1 MAGEA
6 DKVGTGYVAPS
17 SDVQSALEMPIEQLE
32 AQIASQGNVQTPQSN
47 PDLQTKVAPNPVLP
61 TDGQATKDNVV
72 NKAEAQPVPS
82 ETVQTEVNPVTFE
95 SLQQKIGIKSPDAL
109 AKSYT
114 EAVRELQK
122 MKQLEAEKRRMEQQI
137 PTQPVIPQASQDSN
151 FLNRLL
157 ENPEMTIAEAYLKMN
172 EITSAQQR
180 EMNAPTERKLK
191 FLEMASSP
199 ETADFASDE
208 IQRQMIEE
216 LKTKPEWAKS
226 QSEVNSHLDELYW
239 IAKGKVARTAE
250 LKALE
255 EGRKQG
261 QQSVLQRKAGLVESA
276 GSVATPTTGAVN
288 TDPNTMP
295 LPDLEALILKQLQG

>member
-1 MAGEA
+1 
-6 DKVGTGYVAPS
+6 
-17 SDVQSALEMPIEQLE
+17 
-32 AQIASQGNVQTPQSN
+32 
-47 PDLQTKVAPNPVLP
+47 
-61 TDGQATKDNVV
+61 
-72 NKAEAQPVPS
+72 
-82 ETVQTEVNPVTFE
+82 
-95 SLQQKIGIKSPDAL
+95 
-109 AKSYT
+109 
-114 EAVRELQK
+114 
-122 MKQLEAEKRRMEQQI
+122 
-137 PTQPVIPQASQDSN
+137 
-151 FLNRLL
+151 LL